1 MVIGWLLDDFWVVWV
16 VVSLSFESDALTHSL
31 THSLTYLHSLTCT
44 LSLALSHLYSLTPI
58 QAIKYILWRWNNTLT
73 HSLTYYL
80 HVLDTL
86 LTHTVTHTNNNDQ
99 IFNMQKS
106 QRLIFFTTQQRL
118 YFWTIGTLTVKAIYY
133 IMLHDIIKDSDL

>member
-1 MVIGWLLDDFWVVWV
+1 MIIGLLDDYWVVWV
-16 VVSLSFESDALTHSL
+16 VDSLSFESDVLTHSL
-31 THSLTYLHSLTCT
+31 THSLTYN

-99 IFNMQKS
+99 IFDMQKS